1 MGKVC
6 KKLRKY
12 LTWSQNSVFEG
23 EIGIGTLKKCL
34 AQLEKVIDPN
44 EDSVYLYKIENP
56 RHLKKQIFG
65 KDMVQDTM
73 FL

>member
-1 MGKVC
+1 MC
-6 KKLRKY
+6 KKLREY

-23 EIGIGTLKKCL
+23 EITIGTLKKCL
-34 AQLEKVIDPN
+34 AQLERIIDRQ

-56 RHLKKQIFG
+56 RHLKKIVYG
-65 KDMVQDTM
+65 KDMNQDTM